1 MKTLLLPLF
10 TILIMLNTSCE
21 KDQPLQYGF
30 SCPVDNHSK
39 GLTVMAVDSR
49 AESVFLEGI
58 ISVQSGALE
67 IFLYNPQ
74 GEVVYTN
81 CIIAPDQLNIREVFP
96 AQPGFWKLKYIST
109 QGIGSLDLQMKMQ
122 GIQ

>member
-1 MKTLLLPLF
+1 MKTLLLSLA
-10 TILIMLNTSCE
+10 TLLVLLTSSCE
-21 KDQPLQYGF
+21 KDQPVSYGF

-39 GLTVMAVDSR
+39 GLTVMAVNSHT
-49 AESVFLEGI
+49 ESVFLEGI

>member
-1 MKTLLLPLF
+1 MKTLLLSLA
-10 TILIMLNTSCE
+10 TLLVLLTSSCE
-21 KDQPLQYGF
+21 KDQPVSYGF

-58 ISVQSGALE
+58 ISVHSGALE

-81 CIIAPDQLNIREVFP
+81 CIIAPDQLNIMEVFP
-96 AQPGFWKLKYIST
+96 AQPGFWKLKYISSG
-109 QGIGSLDLQMKMQ
+109 GIGSMDLQMKK
-122 GIQ
+122 